1 MHGEDYHEGIRLES
15 GVLINYTN
23 YDSIDTD
30 VLDFIIETR
39 GYIRQV
45 ETARDLMISA
55 MDVKNLILSMQL
67 EKVPPE
73 YLTEFLDLGK
83 NISSSN
89 NLLRYAINLN
99 ATKYDQKYSLSQ
111 LY

>member
-1 MHGEDYHEGIRLES
+1 MPLQYNPTKKITVNQTEKKIKAKLSHEFLHGEDYHEGIRLES

-45 ETARDLMISA
+45 ETARD
-55 MDVKNLILSMQL
+55 
-67 EKVPPE
+67 
-73 YLTEFLDLGK
+73 
-83 NISSSN
+83 
-89 NLLRYAINLN
+89 
-99 ATKYDQKYSLSQ
+99 
-111 LY
+111 